1 MILLLPLEMFIV
13 LGKKRGVIVSIN
25 IFKKIAVVIDKFLL
39 LPLDMISLMATES
52 GLRRL
57 LCRRHLLLML
67 FPVRQFRCLVL
78 LHLLLRLRP
87 LLILQLPRQLLYV
100 QRL

>member
-13 LGKKRGVIVSIN
+13 LGKKRGGIN
-25 IFKKIAVVIDKFLL
+25 IFMKIALVIDKFLL

-78 LHLLLRLRP
+78 LHLLLRLFRQRP
-87 LLILQLPRQLLYV
+87 LLMLQLPRQLLYL